1 MYYFAL
7 LLPLKEGGYM
17 ALFPDFPEA
26 FTHGETLE
34 ECMDMARDVLAV
46 TLEEYAAARRPL
58 PRPCSPER
66 ARAALAEAAGE
77 DGIDADR
84 AAMTQLFKAPAQDAR
99 PVKLNIS
106 MTRGA
111 LAAIDEKARR
121 LGMTRSGF
129 LVRAALAHE

>member
-1 MYYFAL
+1 
-7 LLPLKEGGYM
+7 
-17 ALFPDFPEA
+17 
-26 FTHGETLE
+26 
-34 ECMDMARDVLAV
+34 
-46 TLEEYAAARRPL
+46 
-58 PRPCSPER
+58 
-66 ARAALAEAAGE
+66 
-77 DGIDADR
+77 
-84 AAMTQLFKAPAQDAR
+84 MTQLFKAPAQDAR